1 MAFDNVIK
9 PATQIGRMRI
19 VIEATTDETTAFGF
33 VPLLDED
40 GKQVKLWQG
49 DVLNELTEEERTTA
63 RTMIQAL
70 RTRAQAAMLGEG

>member
-9 PATQIGRMRI
+9 PPTQIGRMRI

-40 GKQVKLWQG
+40 GKQVTLWQG
-49 DVLNELTEEERTTA
+49 DILNELTDDERTVA
-63 RTMIQAL
+63 RAMIRAL
-70 RTRAQAAMLGEG
+70 RNRAQIAMLGE